1 MNSTWLTNKMKTF
14 IFTCGDVNGIGPEIV
29 VKTLNRLKNS
39 NHRFVFII
47 PENAFEKA
55 AGIVKPSFDY
65 LISKGEDIKNDHQV
79 IINVLKKIPLNTGE
93 ATIHSGKASFD
104 AIHKAFKLIKKNH
117 AHAVVTAPISKLSLK
132 LAGIKYPGHT
142 EMFADWCKVKNYVM
156 MFLSDNFYAALNSI
170 HIPLKKVPDAVTI
183 KNIQKKLVVVIDTLK
198 YDFKILYPKAAVLGL
213 NPHSGENGIIG
224 EEEKKI
230 IKPALAKISEADGP
244 FPPDAFFAKKLYRNY
259 DVVFGMYHDQLL
271 IPFKL
276 MNFNKGV
283 NYTAGLPVVRTSPDH
298 GTAFDIAGCGS
309 ADETSMAE
317 AFRYA
322 ELIVRNRE
330 PNES

>member
-1 MNSTWLTNKMKTF
+1 MKTF
-14 IFTCGDVNGIGPEIV
+14 IFTCGDVNGIGPEIII
-29 VKTLNRLKNS
+29 KTINRIKNS
-39 NHRFVFII
+39 SHRFVVII

-55 AGIVKPSFDY
+55 AGIVKPAFDY
-65 LISKGEDIKNDHQV
+65 LISKGENVNTDRQV

-93 ATIHSGKASFD
+93 PTIHSGKTSFD
-104 AIHKAFKLIKKNH
+104 VVRKAFKLIRKNY
-117 AHAVVTAPISKLSLK
+117 ADAVITAPISKLSLK

-142 EMFADWCKVKNYVM
+142 EMFADWCNVKNYVM

-170 HIPLKKVPDAVTI
+170 HIPLKKVPGAVTV
-183 KNIQKKLVVVIDTLK
+183 KNIQNKLGVVIRTLK
-198 YDFKILYPKAAVLGL
+198 YDFKISYPKAAVLGL

-224 EEEKKI
+224 QEEMKI
-230 IKPALAKISEADGP
+230 IKPAIEKIPEADGP

-322 ELIVRNRE
+322 ELIVRNRKL
-330 PNES
+330 NDS